1 MNRGNV
7 KNFIS
12 SAINNICFPVYRSCE
27 LMAKQRFICTLK
39 SQAQPGVIE
48 KQFSWAYL
56 INKRAPKLVYSINI

>member
-1 MNRGNV
+1 
-7 KNFIS
+7 
-12 SAINNICFPVYRSCE
+12 
-27 LMAKQRFICTLK
+27 MAKQRFICTLK